1 MGADNPSGIT
11 VSPIRVRMEQKM
23 DFDPARI
30 ESSGSIRDAVA
41 ASTDAWVEA
50 SLAHLNLSLLLSS
63 VTGLT
68 AFVEDELLAPV
79 VPLFIS
85 LRDTE
90 LTLSEDRVP
99 VRVGGP
105 PPVPPPP
112 MVMRI
117 KHLLVQ
123 RSHTGVISMGV
134 PEIAA
139 SGMNSR
145 KCSIDYPFTLF
156 RFSRRIV

>member
-1 MGADNPSGIT
+1 
-11 VSPIRVRMEQKM
+11 M
-23 DFDPARI
+23 DFDPARVD
-30 ESSGSIRDAVA
+30 SSGSIRDAVG
-41 ASTDAWVEA
+41 ASTDAWIEA
-50 SLAHLNLSLLLSS
+50 SLAHLNLPLLLSS

-68 AFVEDELLAPV
+68 AFVEDELVAPV

-90 LTLSEDRVP
+90 LTLTEDRTP

-105 PPVPPPP
+105 PPVPPAPV
-112 MVMRI
+112 VMRI

-134 PEIAA
+134 PDIAP
-139 SGMNSR
+139 SGTSQT
-145 KCSIDYPFTLF
+145 KAKSFAVSPISFIF
-156 RFSRRIV
+156 